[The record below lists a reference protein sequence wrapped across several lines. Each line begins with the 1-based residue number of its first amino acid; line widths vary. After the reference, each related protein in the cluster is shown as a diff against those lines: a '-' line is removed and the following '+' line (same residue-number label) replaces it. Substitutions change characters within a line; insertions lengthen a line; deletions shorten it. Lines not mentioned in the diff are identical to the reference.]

1 MSENLLLS
9 LQITLVGMG
18 MVFGAIILIWGLMA
32 LLVRIAG
39 ETEALNWEEG
49 ALAELERKRQ
59 AAVAAVFVALAQQAH
74 SMEPHEFPLPSTA
87 LVSAWQSVMRTRML
101 NKRGRT
107 R

>member
-1 MSENLLLS
+1 MNQNLLIS
-9 LQITLVGMG
+9 AQITLVGMG

-32 LLVRIAG
+32 LLVHIAS
-39 ETEALNWEEG
+39 EDEISWEEG

-59 AAVAAVFVALAQQAH
+59 AAVAAILVALAQQAH

-101 NKRGRT
+101 NIRGRT